1 MNAGQVICWF
11 FFHFLTVYSQ
21 FTGSANHPLPP
32 VKAISL
38 ISYNL
43 RSLIGLNPLLMTFL
57 SKDHELATNFPTD
70 RTRLSQKTLGF
81 IDLSGNTLSP
91 FIVSSNEPRP
101 MVSPSVERRLSWASL
116 KLRSLDTFALMK
128 DVSPT
133 HLELRLS
140 RSGRFLQTSPRFAL
154 SWEHVGSYGSLSKTT
169 LSRPDL
175 SSNSLGRMSP
185 LRSVTLSFRP
195 SRI

>member
-1 MNAGQVICWF
+1 MLSVSLCYLWAGQT
-11 FFHFLTVYSQ
+11 LLQ
-21 FTGSANHPLPP
+21 FC
-32 VKAISL
+32 KAILL
-38 ISYNL
+38 ISYDL
-43 RSLIGLNPLLMTFL
+43 RSLTRLNPLLTMFL
-57 SKDHELATNFPTD
+57 SKDHELATSFLTD
-70 RTRLSQKTLGF
+70 CTRLSWKTLGF
-81 IDLSGNTLSP
+81 VDLSGNTLSP

-101 MVSPSVERRLSWASL
+101 MVSPSVERRPSWASL

-140 RSGRFLQTSPRFAL
+140 RSGRFLQTSLRFAL
-154 SWEHVGSYGSLSKTT
+154 SWEHLVSYRSLSKIT
-169 LSRPDL
+169 LSGPNL

-185 LRSVTLSFRP
+185 LRLVTLSFRP